1 MASRAHLTS
10 VEGGAGTEAVAPIG
24 EFEGWPVVKTGI
36 EVRNASGGLND
47 ALEVEA
53 FIGAIGD
60 RVIVIHEC
68 DVVEVDHKPVK
79 GDEGSLRRVHAL
91 RATDS
96 FVIPSDDAER
106 TEALSELIQQQR
118 AKVEV
123 YRAAKEAEA
132 ARVREE
138 RARAKEKA
146 AGVQQLGDA
155 ATD

>member
-1 MASRAHLTS
+1 MAVRASHLS
-10 VEGGAGTEAVAPIG
+10 AVKDGDEGYVVPIG
-24 EFEGWPVVKTGI
+24 EFEGWPVIKTGI
-36 EVRNASGGLND
+36 EVRNAGGGLND

-68 DVVEVDHKPVK
+68 DVIDVGFRSVK

-118 AKVEV
+118 AKIEV

-132 ARVREE
+132 ARRREE

-155 ATD
+155 PTD